1 MAVVVV
7 VVLVVVV
14 VVVAV
19 VVVICDTVTTCNTYR
34 QDIADDSLHRAS
46 EVREEAERSVPG
58 GGSALG
64 HVQLD
69 ERVQEVLPVA
79 LAHALAL

>member
-1 MAVVVV
+1 M
-7 VVLVVVV
+7 VVVV
-14 VVVAV
+14 VVVV
-19 VVVICDTVTTCNTYR
+19 CDTVTTCNTYR
-34 QDIADDSLHRAS
+34 QDTADDSLHRAS